1 MQVRGVFKAN
11 SAVRSYLMVEHQVT
25 KIIRL
30 DDRYDFTKG
39 LYLNSIFTI
48 NSVYIKPQNDKSS
61 LNRVLNR
68 QISIIDR
75 ALPASACPFYGRHA
89 ARVVGISVTG
99 VL

>member
-1 MQVRGVFKAN
+1 MGFRFIFSGTQLFDGGTSSN
-11 SAVRSYLMVEHQVT
+11 EDQQSYQLVQISH
-25 KIIRL
+25 
-30 DDRYDFTKG
+30 KG

-61 LNRVLNR
+61 LIRVLNR
-68 QISIIDR
+68 QISILDR

-89 ARVVGISVTG
+89 VRVVGISVTG